1 MTNNLRHFNAFDD
14 LASINAALEDDG
26 CVIIDGLLPERE
38 LQHLKQDV
46 PAILGECSNPVYCHS
61 LRGPLAINGARL
73 ISGSSV
79 ARSVASD
86 PLILNILDYH
96 LLKSCLEYR
105 ISGAE
110 LLQVF
115 PGDAGY
121 CPQTDETMLPFVY
134 PGTQCSISCMWSMDD
149 FADGMGGMMIAPGSH
164 RWPTGR
170 MPRRDDFVS
179 GSVPAGSVLIY
190 FGGVWRRS
198 GSNLSDRVRT
208 GFLLHY
214 TLDWM
219 RDDEERRFFV
229 PRHQLRNM
237 PSRLRRMFG
246 YVGSEAHKEDRAS
259 YLPTARRPDM
269 RTNNRGSSSARR
281 SRDGHATRCKTV
293 EHA

>member
-14 LASINAALEDDG
+14 IASINAALESDG
-26 CVIIDGLLPERE
+26 CVIIDGLLPEGE
-38 LQHLKQDV
+38 LRHLRQAI
-46 PAILGECSNPVYCHS
+46 PEILGEGSYPVYCDS
-61 LRGPLAINGARL
+61 LRGPLAINGAKI
-73 ISGSSV
+73 ISGSSI
-79 ARSVASD
+79 ARSVAAN
-86 PLILNILDYH
+86 PLILNIMDYH

-105 ISGAE
+105 VSGAE

-134 PGTQCSISCMWSMDD
+134 PGTQCSISCVWSMDD
-149 FADGMGGMMIAPGSH
+149 FSDGMGGMMIAPGSH

-170 MPRRDDFVS
+170 MPKRGDFVS

-219 RDDEERRFFV
+219 RDNEERLFFL

-246 YVGSEAHKEDRAS
+246 FVDSDPHEEGGEPYPLS
-259 YLPTARRPDM
+259 ARRPDM
-269 RTNNRGSSSARR
+269 RTHNRDTSNARR
-281 SRDGHATRCKTV
+281 SRGTHAAQCKTV
-293 EHA
+293 EHV